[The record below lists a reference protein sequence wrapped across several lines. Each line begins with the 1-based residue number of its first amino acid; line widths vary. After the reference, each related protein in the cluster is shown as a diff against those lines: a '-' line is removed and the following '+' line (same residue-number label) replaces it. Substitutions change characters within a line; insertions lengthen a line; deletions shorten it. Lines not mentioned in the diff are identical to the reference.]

1 VGGFGGEGDVSPVP
15 NGPTNFVSS
24 TKTIWLL
31 PSTTLKNGGKGQ
43 NQKKDTPS
51 ALGMIARKREKEGEN
66 DLGGCPYRASLF
78 FCAVCYTPLLF
89 TFPPPKTHTPPPSPP
104 PLIEIF
110 AKVIMMMKTGQEGKA
125 EQAGQGQ
132 VALNSE

>member
-1 VGGFGGEGDVSPVP
+1 MGGFGGEGDVSPVP

-89 TFPPPKTHTPPPSPP
+89 TFPPPENPYAAAVAAAAHRN
-104 PLIEIF
+104 F
-110 AKVIMMMKTGQEGKA
+110 REGDNDD
-125 EQAGQGQ
+125 EDRTRRQGRAGRAGASRAQ
-132 VALNSE
+132 L